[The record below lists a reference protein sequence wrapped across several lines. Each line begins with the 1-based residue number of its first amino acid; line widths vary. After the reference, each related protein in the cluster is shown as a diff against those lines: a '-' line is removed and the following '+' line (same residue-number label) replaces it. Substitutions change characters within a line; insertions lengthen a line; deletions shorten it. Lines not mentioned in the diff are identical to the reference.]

1 MKKNFC
7 GTPGGD
13 IFCHSHFRK
22 QEYYFFCIGKNV
34 IFEVDMNSSGHIDNK
49 EKDILILGKGPING
63 LDDTMCYQQKLN
75 IQLIFQDQIENFV

>member
-1 MKKNFC
+1 MA
-7 GTPGGD
+7 PQVE
-13 IFCHSHFRK
+13 IFFVTRISGNNSII
-22 QEYYFFCIGKNV
+22 FFGLGKNV
-34 IFEVDMNSSGHIDNK
+34 IFGVDMNSSGHIDNK

>member
-1 MKKNFC
+1 MA
-7 GTPGGD
+7 PQVE
-13 IFCHSHFRK
+13 IFFATRISGNK
-22 QEYYFFCIGKNV
+22 SIIFFGLGKNV
-34 IFEVDMNSSGHIDNK
+34 IFGVDMNSSGHIDNK